1 MPDLSV
7 GCCYSP
13 HWEDTFADLDRETQ
27 AKPMWA
33 GDIRKGLRAPRACP
47 GPGYQEPEAQTLS
60 WVWDEGS
67 SDDDDDDDA
76 VLEGVGLVFCK
87 SQCDYSDPPS
97 LDGLCDDSF
106 AP

>member
-1 MPDLSV
+1 MVEVGAEVRRVHGASPDVSAL
-7 GCCYSP
+7 
-13 HWEDTFADLDRETQ
+13 
-27 AKPMWA
+27 
-33 GDIRKGLRAPRACP
+33 RACP
-47 GPGYQEPEAQTLS
+47 GPGYQEPDAQTLS

-67 SDDDDDDDA
+67 SDDDDDDA